1 MSMSIRAAILRFRD
15 LHEAF
20 KAGKLASKDDL
31 ARYESE
37 RDEFMRA
44 LLSAQQ
50 LTLRAGQSP
59 RQALRVN
66 RAERLV
72 LMIGPRREGTLTVD
86 LGVGGFAAQVGPLA
100 ARIVC
105 DFELG
110 TPPDVLRGRARVVAS
125 MGQPDGSCRTSFTI
139 ESMSNDDRKRLEV
152 FVVDAALAAQ
162 PR

>member
-1 MSMSIRAAILRFRD
+1 
-15 LHEAF
+15 
-20 KAGKLASKDDL
+20 
-31 ARYESE
+31 
-37 RDEFMRA
+37 
-44 LLSAQQ
+44 

-66 RAERLV
+66 RSERLV

-86 LGVGGFAAQVGPLA
+86 LGVGGFAALVGPLA

-110 TPPDVLRGRARVVAS
+110 SPPDVLRGRARVVAS
-125 MGQPDGSCRTSFTI
+125 MSQPDGSCRTSFTI
-139 ESMSNDDRKRLEV
+139 ETMSNDDRKRLEV